1 MKYHVGHFKQR
12 KIFTT
17 DCLCFLYMFWKASLE
32 DNKWKL
38 SVHLSFEMHISIE
51 KMRDDRSATRAEVPL
66 VCNYNL
72 MCNTSFELDSKS
84 ADVLLET
91 F

>member
-1 MKYHVGHFKQR
+1 M
-12 KIFTT
+12 
-17 DCLCFLYMFWKASLE
+17 
-32 DNKWKL
+32 
-38 SVHLSFEMHISIE
+38 SFEMHISIE

-72 MCNTSFELDSKS
+72 ICHTSFELDSKS